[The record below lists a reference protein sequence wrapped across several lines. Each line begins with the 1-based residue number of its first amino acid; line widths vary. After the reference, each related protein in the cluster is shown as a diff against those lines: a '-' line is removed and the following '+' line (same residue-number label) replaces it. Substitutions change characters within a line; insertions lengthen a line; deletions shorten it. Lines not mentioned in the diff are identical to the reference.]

1 MTALTS
7 RGCCRSPWTHLA
19 QWLIPDLRG
28 LSDPVGF
35 LNKIRAS
42 TCFPRQCP
50 RLFAVGLP
58 KNFKAKQH
66 TKKTKHICFQALV
79 LLSPPGSV
87 LPVPGGSC
95 PALGWV
101 RPGGGFAVCREAA
114 GPGRSDGGCLDYDF
128 PAALSAKINV
138 CRKLAVS
145 RGLVGD
151 PPLPQLS
158 LPPSSSPS
166 LSPPHPG
173 PGLAAGGSTCPGCSF
188 LGNSLSS
195 AGDPGDGTER
205 GEESSAAV
213 RFVRP

>member
-1 MTALTS
+1 MSSFVCSWVSKEFQSKT
-7 RGCCRSPWTHLA
+7 THQKNQTYL
-19 QWLIPDLRG
+19 
-28 LSDPVGF
+28 
-35 LNKIRAS
+35 
-42 TCFPRQCP
+42 
-50 RLFAVGLP
+50 LP
-58 KNFKAKQH
+58 GP
-66 TKKTKHICFQALV
+66 CV
-79 LLSPPGSV
+79 LSPPRSV

-101 RPGGGFAVCREAA
+101 RPGGGFAVCWEAA
-114 GPGRSDGGCLDYDF
+114 GPGRRDGGCLDYDF

-166 LSPPHPG
+166 VTPPHPG
-173 PGLAAGGSTCPGCSF
+173 PGLAAGGSTCSGCSF